1 VSLTVRFWGT
11 RGSVPCPGPAT
22 LRYGGN
28 TPCLEVRTADGA
40 LIILDAGT
48 GMRPLG
54 RTLTARPA
62 EEQANGSERRPTSI
76 VGDLF
81 LTHLHWDHIQG
92 LPFFAPLYREE
103 HRFTV
108 WCPSTVVA
116 DAERVLRSQMSPGV
130 FPVDFGQLRAA
141 VEFRNADAGRVACTS
156 ADVRALPVRHPGGA
170 LGFRVAGPDG
180 GALVYVPDNE
190 LDPAAA
196 YDAPRDW
203 RDRLVEFARGARL
216 LVHDGMYTPA
226 EHRGRRGWGH
236 STYTEAL
243 ALAID
248 AGVETLALFH
258 HDPERGDDALDHVV
272 AECRAI
278 AEERGGGTRVIAAAE
293 GLELEV

>member
-1 VSLTVRFWGT
+1 MSLTARFWGT
-11 RGSVPCPGPAT
+11 RGSVPCPGPTT

-48 GMRPLG
+48 GMRALG
-54 RTLTARPA
+54 RALTRRPA
-62 EEQANGSERRPTSI
+62 ERSTDGSERRATPI

-108 WCPSTVVA
+108 WCPSAIVA
-116 DAERVLRSQMSPGV
+116 DAERVVRSQMSPGV
-130 FPVDFGQLRAA
+130 FPVDFDQLRAT
-141 VEFRNADAGRVACTS
+141 VEFRIADVGDVACS
-156 ADVRALPVRHPGGA
+156 GADVRALPVRHPGGA

-180 GALVYVPDNE
+180 AALVYVPDNE
-190 LDPAAA
+190 LDPAAP
-196 YDAPRDW
+196 YDAPPDW

-226 EHRGRRGWGH
+226 EHGGRRGWGH

-258 HDPERGDDALDHVV
+258 HDPERGDEELDAVV
-272 AECRAI
+272 AECRAM
-278 AEERGGGTRVIAAAE
+278 AEARGSEVRVIAAAE